1 MRVIRKL
8 YYCDWIGPATIDT
21 AAMNDTMERG
31 IIAKAD
37 AIITQGV
44 IDEQLVKQA
53 KENNIPV
60 VLVDNDMP
68 ASARTA
74 FFGKNFT
81 QQAELLLADI
91 EKRMG
96 EDEPIIM
103 AIQVAEESF
112 PIAAQ
117 QIEEIEKVFLK
128 HRGGFEIVDVTSSKS
143 DKVRARKEWV
153 STFEKYEN
161 VNVSISLA
169 SESVESVTENAKE
182 LHKSDNML
190 IYGVDDLQPTIQ
202 LLKKGR
208 ITGSIITPF
217 YDYGYKTVKYLKS
230 YWENEDNSKKERFDV
245 DIQMLT
251 KEEAKDIHMKSSV
264 KKTLKEQLAHFH
276 SIVFVVTLVGFTF
289 YIGLNFSSM
298 NKYSDAFHQYDQIQQ
313 FYTSLEQANEHF
325 IDYLYRSSKDAYYA
339 YEKEIA
345 RAKESL
351 LTLQNANLMEE
362 GWRIHL
368 LENMLDTYVTQAEET
383 YSIYQ
388 ENNIEYE
395 NAYNNLLNIYDV
407 IKSTSADSYSLLTNN
422 MELQNEKLRKSK
434 QYSIYTLFLFTIIFL
449 SFLFYY
455 IRLTRREIEQPLNKM
470 KKILTK

>member
-1 MRVIRKL
+1 
-8 YYCDWIGPATIDT
+8 
-21 AAMNDTMERG
+21 
-31 IIAKAD
+31 
-37 AIITQGV
+37 
-44 IDEQLVKQA
+44 
-53 KENNIPV
+53 
-60 VLVDNDMP
+60 
-68 ASARTA
+68 
-74 FFGKNFT
+74 
-81 QQAELLLADI
+81 
-91 EKRMG
+91 
-96 EDEPIIM
+96 
-103 AIQVAEESF
+103 
-112 PIAAQ
+112 
-117 QIEEIEKVFLK
+117 
-128 HRGGFEIVDVTSSKS
+128 
-143 DKVRARKEWV
+143 
-153 STFEKYEN
+153 
-161 VNVSISLA
+161 
-169 SESVESVTENAKE
+169 
-182 LHKSDNML
+182 
-190 IYGVDDLQPTIQ
+190 
-202 LLKKGR
+202 
-208 ITGSIITPF
+208 
-217 YDYGYKTVKYLKS
+217 
-230 YWENEDNSKKERFDV
+230 
-245 DIQMLT
+245 
-251 KEEAKDIHMKSSV
+251 
-264 KKTLKEQLAHFH
+264 
-276 SIVFVVTLVGFTF
+276 
-289 YIGLNFSSM
+289 M

-455 IRLTRREIEQPLNKM
+455 IRLTRREIEQPFK
-470 KKILTK
+470 